1 MSFINIFTLDIN
13 TTDVTMVDIWF
24 SGGIMVVALTT
35 LFVLATAII
44 GKEAGK

>member
-1 MSFINIFTLDIN
+1 MSFVNIFTLDVN

-44 GKEAGK
+44 GKEAEK

>member
-1 MSFINIFTLDIN
+1 MSFVNIFTLDVS

-24 SGGIMVVALTT
+24 SGGVMVVALTT

>member
-1 MSFINIFTLDIN
+1 MSFVNIFTLDVN
-13 TTDVTMVDIWF
+13 TTDVAMVDIWF

-35 LFVLATAII
+35 LFVLAIAII

>member
-1 MSFINIFTLDIN
+1 MSFVNIFTLDVN

-44 GKEAGK
+44 RKEAGK

>member
-1 MSFINIFTLDIN
+1 MNFVNIFTLDVN

-44 GKEAGK
+44 GKEARR

>member
-1 MSFINIFTLDIN
+1 MSFVNIFTLDVN
-13 TTDVTMVDIWF
+13 TTDATMVDIWF
-24 SGGIMVVALTT
+24 SGSVMVVALTA

>member
-1 MSFINIFTLDIN
+1 MSFVNIFTLDVN

-24 SGGIMVVALTT
+24 SRGIMMVALTA

-44 GKEAGK
+44 EKRAGK